1 MKIYEI
7 NCTEHGMIVWIKC
20 FIKMYVLQS
29 ITFLEAN
36 FNNYDDKINKQ
47 LHHAILWN

>member
-7 NCTEHGMIVWIKC
+7 NCTEHGMIVWIKR

-29 ITFLEAN
+29 ITFQIL
-36 FNNYDDKINKQ
+36 KQ
-47 LHHAILWN
+47 TLTIMMTK